1 LEIFYQGNFFLKTN
15 QQFYQ
20 KQLSQTAANLTGHT
34 YSAAHEVA
42 PAIPVI
48 RK

>member
-1 LEIFYQGNFFLKTN
+1 MGPKVKPLGEIKTN

-20 KQLSQTAANLTGHT
+20 KQLAQTAANLTGHT